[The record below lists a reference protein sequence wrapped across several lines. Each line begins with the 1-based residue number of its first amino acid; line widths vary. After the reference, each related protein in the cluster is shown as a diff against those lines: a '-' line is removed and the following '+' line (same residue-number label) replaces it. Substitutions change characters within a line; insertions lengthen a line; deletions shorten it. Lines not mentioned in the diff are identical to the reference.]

1 MGHVLLT
8 REIGIPH
15 TGRLEA
21 VIRQSGFANLSVQDQ
36 AAIRAAAS
44 RYRFTYQEL
53 RQIINIALDFAMW
66 GELGIHEFFKEK
78 SKRAAFGAVTWAWR
92 ELKRIPK
99 TYDGFSGTSE
109 PSRGGRKNP
118 VRIDRETLGFG
129 HCPAASENTR
139 CCNLLTLDAAEG
151 CGFDCAYCSI
161 RSFYSPG
168 AVGINRNFV
177 RELKSLELSPHRTY
191 HIGTGQASDS
201 LIWGNK
207 WGILDA
213 LLDFAERHSN
223 VILELKTKSD
233 NVKHMISRPIPANVI
248 STWSLNTD
256 TVVKNEEH
264 FTASVSRRLAAA
276 AAVSER
282 GGLIG
287 FHIHPMFHYDRWQAE
302 YGALIA
308 RIQEQFTAQDVA
320 LISLGTLTFTKGAI
334 REIRGRKMRSKVLQM
349 PLAEAA
355 KKYSYPLSIKEE
367 LFRFAYKAFLSWH
380 RDVFFYL
387 CMEDTALWPRVLG
400 RKYASNGEFEAA
412 MIRHYKKKIESR
424 GGGANARFRG

>member
-8 REIGIPH
+8 KGIDTSH
-15 TGRLEA
+15 TGKLED
-21 VIRQSGFANLSVQDQ
+21 VIRRSGFANLDAQDQ

-44 RYRFTYQEL
+44 KYGFTYQEL
-53 RQIINIALDFAMW
+53 RQIINMALDFAMW
-66 GELGIHEFFKEK
+66 DEPGIHKFFREK
-78 SKRAAFGAVTWAWR
+78 SRKAAFDAVTWAWR

-109 PSRGGRKNP
+109 LSRDGGKNP
-118 VRIDRETLGFG
+118 VRIDRGTLGFG
-129 HCPAASENTR
+129 CCPAASENTR

-161 RSFYSPG
+161 RSFYNPR

-177 RELKSLELSPHRTY
+177 RGLKSLELDPHQTY

-233 NVKHMISRPIPANVI
+233 NVKHMISRAIPANVI

-256 TVVKNEEH
+256 TIAKNEEH
-264 FTASVSRRLAAA
+264 YTASVSRRVAAA

-287 FHIHPMFHYDRWQAE
+287 FHIHPMFHYDRWQAD
-302 YGALIA
+302 YGALFA

-355 KKYSYPLSIKEE
+355 KKYSYPLSIKEG
-367 LFRFAYKAFLSWH
+367 LFRFAYESFLSWH
-380 RDVFFYL
+380 GRVFFYL
-387 CMEDTALWPRVLG
+387 CMEDTTLWPRVFG
-400 RKYASNGEFEAA
+400 RGYASNGEFEAA
-412 MIRHYKKKIESR
+412 MIRHYKNKIESR
-424 GGGANARFRG
+424 GGQGSC